1 MGEAVDGANP
11 YAGLV
16 MDAKGNLYGTTFVGG
31 SADVGTVFKLTGTKE
46 TLLHTF
52 AGYPTGGAQPYFGSL
67 AMDANGNLYGT
78 TVYGGASAD
87 GTVWKLTP

>member
-52 AGYPTGGAQPYFGSL
+52 AGYPTDGAQPYFGSL